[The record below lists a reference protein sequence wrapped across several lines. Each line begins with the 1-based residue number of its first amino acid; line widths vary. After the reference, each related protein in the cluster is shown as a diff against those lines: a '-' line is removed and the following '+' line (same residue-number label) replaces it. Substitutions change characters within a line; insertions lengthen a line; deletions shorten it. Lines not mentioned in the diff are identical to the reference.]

1 MEEDYSSR
9 IYYYGALLAIIF
21 VGLAFIIGHKKNDI
35 DFCRDVFAGLIKGDY
50 SVQQYIDWNNFK
62 GLDTDVGTTYFQLPN
77 EKERTAY
84 RKAFIKGVS
93 MGFQNG
99 RVGLDKFTHWRV
111 YNKAK
116 DKVIIATDF
125 SKKVLLFE
133 ISKGAAGRT
142 LTSLQWR

>member
-1 MEEDYSSR
+1 LEEDYSSR
-9 IYYYGALLAIIF
+9 IYYYGVLLAPIF
-21 VGLAFIIGHKKNDI
+21 ISFVFITGHKKNDI

-62 GLDTDVGTTYFQLPN
+62 GLDTDIGATYSQLPN
-77 EKERTAY
+77 DKEKEAY
-84 RKAFIKGVS
+84 RRAFIKGVS
-93 MGFQNG
+93 VGFQRG
-99 RVGLDKFTHWRV
+99 GVGLDKFTHWRV

-133 ISKGAAGRT
+133 VPKGVGGRR
-142 LTSLQWR
+142 LTSVQWK